1 MAQTVERP
9 AGDETGRALD
19 CLAWRLDTPEYTR
32 SPHDPQ
38 ALAGL
43 RQERQIEHVHA
54 LGPRVFAEML
64 DEIAVATGR
73 PDIVADRV
81 EAYSRLDPEA
91 VRFVGGDKF
100 PPMPLGVV
108 R

>member
-1 MAQTVERP
+1 MTRQIDRAAAATASVMPATRAYRP
-9 AGDETGRALD
+9 PVADIDESIAGQRF
-19 CLAWRLDTPEYTR
+19 
-32 SPHDPQ
+32 
-38 ALAGL
+38 
-43 RQERQIEHVHA
+43 ERQIMHVHA

>member
-1 MAQTVERP
+1 MTR
-9 AGDETGRALD
+9 
-19 CLAWRLDTPEYTR
+19 RLDRAAVTAVTVMPAT
-32 SPHDPQ
+32 Q
-38 ALAGL
+38 ANRPLVADMDEPTAGP
-43 RQERQIEHVHA
+43 RFERQIKHVHA

-73 PDIVADRV
+73 PDIVAARL
-81 EAYSRLDPEA
+81 EAYAQLDPEA

-100 PPMPLGVV
+100 PPMPLGLI